1 MKIMVLNDLLLFLLL
16 GQSIVGCLLSCKNGG
31 NLWQIIKQRN
41 KKYRNLQTTFK
52 GMEKSVD
59 RESERKIL
67 GMSHG
72 SKN

>member
-52 GMEKSVD
+52 GMEKSVE
-59 RESERKIL
+59 RESERKIP

>member
-16 GQSIVGCLLSCKNGG
+16 GQSIVGCRLSCKNGG

-59 RESERKIL
+59 RESERKIP

>member
-1 MKIMVLNDLLLFLLL
+1 MAD
-16 GQSIVGCLLSCKNGG
+16 
-31 NLWQIIKQRN
+31 IKQRN

-52 GMEKSVD
+52 GMEKSLD
-59 RESERKIL
+59 RESERKIP

>member
-52 GMEKSVD
+52 GMEKSLD
-59 RESERKIL
+59 RESERKIP
-67 GMSHG
+67 GMSRG

>member
-41 KKYRNLQTTFK
+41 KKCRNLQTTFK
-52 GMEKSVD
+52 GMEKSLD
-59 RESERKIL
+59 RESERKIP

>member
-1 MKIMVLNDLLLFLLL
+1 MKIVVLNDLLLFLLL

>member
-52 GMEKSVD
+52 EMEKSLD
-59 RESERKIL
+59 RESERKIP

>member
-1 MKIMVLNDLLLFLLL
+1 MVLNDLLLFLLL

>member
-52 GMEKSVD
+52 GMEKSLD
-59 RESERKIL
+59 RESERKIP

>member
-1 MKIMVLNDLLLFLLL
+1 MKIVVLNDLLLFLLL

-52 GMEKSVD
+52 GMEKSLD
-59 RESERKIL
+59 RESERKIP

>member
-1 MKIMVLNDLLLFLLL
+1 MVLNDLLLFLLL

-52 GMEKSVD
+52 GMEKRVD

>member
-16 GQSIVGCLLSCKNGG
+16 EQSIVGCLLSCKNGG

-52 GMEKSVD
+52 GMEKSLD

>member
-59 RESERKIL
+59 RESERKIP

>member
-59 RESERKIL
+59 REGERKIP

>member
-59 RESERKIL
+59 RESERKIP
-67 GMSHG
+67 GMSYG

>member
-52 GMEKSVD
+52 GMEKSLD